1 MSGVLPLCI
10 GAGYRHPLYSHSALS
25 NPRGSGGRDEQGF
38 RIAGLLSSA
47 ERIEFGLII
56 RVVDRARRGGSIGGD
71 ERWREREGAGS
82 EEPDH
87 LEAPR
92 EGLGRELVRLVARGA
107 EELGVLLLGPRWVED
122 LVGARQRLGQR
133 ALDRVAVGG
142 ILPHRVEQE
151 PHAERDVP
159 VLVAGD

>member
-1 MSGVLPLCI
+1 MPL
-10 GAGYRHPLYSHSALS
+10 GSVRAGTPTCRASCPCASALGIDIRCTPIRPS
-25 NPRGSGGRDEQGF
+25 RTPAARGGRDEQGF
-38 RIAGLLSSA
+38 RITGLLSSA

-71 ERWREREGAGS
+71 ERWRERKGAGS

-92 EGLGRELVRLVARGA
+92 EGLSRELVRLVARGA

-122 LVGARQRLGQR
+122 PVGDRQRLG
-133 ALDRVAVGG
+133 
-142 ILPHRVEQE
+142 
-151 PHAERDVP
+151 
-159 VLVAGD
+159 